1 MKGLLIKDFKFI
13 KKHNFGFIIVAIL
26 FFCLSVLSSSSMY
39 FAYYSGAMIS
49 LMPVFTMAYDE
60 NYKWNKYEAI
70 LPIKK
75 SAIVLEKYLLLIII
89 SVPAVMIEALLL
101 HYVKG
106 LSTKHSASLSY
117 LLLFISFLSPAIV
130 LPLNFRFGYLKGKII
145 NLIVIGV
152 MAASITAINIRNNT
166 GETALEGQ
174 FTPQNDALLFAI
186 LGVILLLASFGLSI
200 VLYKKREF

>member
-89 SVPAVMIEALLL
+89 SVPAVIIEALLL

-106 LSTKHSASLSY
+106 LSTEHTVSLSY

-174 FTPQNDALLFAI
+174 FTPQNDALLYAI

>member
-13 KKHNFGFIIVAIL
+13 KKHNFGFIIVAAL

-106 LSTKHSASLSY
+106 LSTEHTASLSY

-152 MAASITAINIRNNT
+152 MAASITAINIRNKT
-166 GETALEGQ
+166 GETALEIAN
-174 FTPQNDALLFAI
+174 TPCA
-186 LGVILLLASFGLSI
+186 
-200 VLYKKREF
+200 

>member
-13 KKHNFGFIIVAIL
+13 KKHNFGFIIVALL
-26 FFCLSVLSSSSMY
+26 FFCLSVLSNSSMY
-39 FAYYSGAMIS
+39 FAYYSAAMIS

-75 SAIVLEKYLLLIII
+75 SAIVLEKYILLAIIA
-89 SVPAVMIEALLL
+89 VPAVMIEALLF

-106 LSTKHSASLSY
+106 LSIEHTTSLAY
-117 LLLFISFLSPAIV
+117 LMLFISFLSPAIV

-186 LGVILLLASFGLSI
+186 LGIILLMISLGLS
-200 VLYKKREF
+200 VLLYKKREF